1 MILSLHGWREIVLL
15 TVAAVSLTLLCWASG
30 VWWASIVVAMLW
42 VALLAF
48 FRDPPRR
55 LPSDQEPGTMISPA
69 DGVVSAVEEVAS
81 HATVDGAAV
90 IIRIFLSVLD
100 VHVNRMPCGVTVIDR
115 TYRPGAFLD
124 ARSEESAK
132 VNESILLALECD
144 TGPKIG
150 VRQVS
155 GALARRIICTAESG
169 DHFEQGQ
176 RFGLIKFGSTTELIL
191 PASARPTVAVG
202 DRVVGGKSVVAILHS

>member
-1 MILSLHGWREIVLL
+1 
-15 TVAAVSLTLLCWASG
+15 
-30 VWWASIVVAMLW
+30 
-42 VALLAF
+42 
-48 FRDPPRR
+48 
-55 LPSDQEPGTMISPA
+55 
-69 DGVVSAVEEVAS
+69 
-81 HATVDGAAV
+81 
-90 IIRIFLSVLD
+90 
-100 VHVNRMPCGVTVIDR
+100 
-115 TYRPGAFLD
+115 
-124 ARSEESAK
+124 
-132 VNESILLALECD
+132 LECD